1 MLPCCHLF
9 RFRDFPALQSLGL
22 VLALWLLLA
31 GALRAD
37 GAYPVVVTDD
47 RPAPVTFTRAP
58 QTVAA
63 ISAFGA
69 DVMAAL
75 GQPVQALSTLNH
87 RRPAYLGERVA
98 AMVDLGEVHEPNLE
112 RLTELSPDLVIGL
125 RQYTEPF
132 ERKFEEIGQ
141 FLAFDLMT
149 YEDSDRAV
157 VAVARALG
165 DEARGQ
171 ALNAA
176 FADDVAELAD
186 AAPGGVSALLIWHWA
201 DTLYAFYD
209 HHLSTT
215 LMNRLQVTN
224 AMGPTPTPEFKKP
237 DAGVLTME
245 QLLRLNPD
253 VILSFTGD
261 DRPVSRHPVW
271 QRLDAVRNN
280 RVFRISD
287 QYVMP
292 HGPIA
297 RELVLRE
304 MAHLFYPE
312 RFAAPADLPAAA
324 RARPLTFVSR

>member
-1 MLPCCHLF
+1 MLPFSVPSRFLRLRPLF
-9 RFRDFPALQSLGL
+9 Y
-22 VLALWLLLA
+22 LALLSLLVVA
-31 GALRAD
+31 GGARAE
-37 GAYPVVVTDD
+37 GLYPVVVTDD
-47 RPAPVTFTRAP
+47 RPEPVTFTQSP
-58 QTVAA
+58 KTVAA

-75 GQPVQALSTLNH
+75 GQPVQGLSTLNH
-87 RRPAYLGERVA
+87 RRLGYLGERVA
-98 AMVDLGEVHEPNLE
+98 TMVDLGEVHEPNLE
-112 RLTELSPDLVIGL
+112 RLTELKPDLVIGL

-157 VAVARALG
+157 LTVARALG
-165 DEARGQ
+165 DEARGE
-171 ALNAA
+171 ALNAG
-176 FADDVAELAD
+176 FADELAD
-186 AAPGGVSALLIWHWA
+186 LADTAPGGTTALLIWHWA

-215 LMNRLQVTN
+215 LMERLRVTN
-224 AMGPTPTPEFKKP
+224 AMGATPTPEFKKP

-245 QLLRLNPD
+245 QLLHLNPD

-261 DRPVSRHPVW
+261 DRPVSGHPVW
-271 QRLDAVRNN
+271 QRLDAVRNH
-280 RVFRISD
+280 RVFRVSD

-297 RELVLRE
+297 RALVLRE

-312 RFAAPADLPAAA
+312 HFSAPSNLPAEA